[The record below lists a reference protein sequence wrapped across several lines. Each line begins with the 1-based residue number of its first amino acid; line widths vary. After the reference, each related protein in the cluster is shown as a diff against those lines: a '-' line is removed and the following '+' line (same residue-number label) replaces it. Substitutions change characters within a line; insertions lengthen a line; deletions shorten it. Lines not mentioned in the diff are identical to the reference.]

1 MFGAI
6 DAVSQKCSGNE
17 ACATI
22 EGERI
27 DHEVMMKGD
36 LPKVTW
42 EKIIAHIDHAVK
54 TAGVDHV
61 GLGSDFDG
69 ATMPLGMV
77 DASTLPKFSAALLNR
92 VHSAG
97 LSGSGFVLVSVTPK
111 NENAMQTAFSLPET
125 IALLSRTPSTLNTF
139 LRGLPSRWVAANEG
153 ADSWSAFDIVG
164 HLVIGE
170 RTDWMPRAK
179 RILEHGEAIPFD
191 PFDRFAQGK
200 ECRGKSLEE
209 LLDEFAAL
217 RAQNLVALETLHLC
231 PADLA
236 KKAHINGSEP
246 SRLLSS

>member
-1 MFGAI
+1 M
-6 DAVSQKCSGNE
+6 
-17 ACATI
+17 T
-22 EGERI
+22 
-27 DHEVMMKGD
+27 
-36 LPKVTW
+36 
-42 EKIIAHIDHAVK
+42 
-54 TAGVDHV
+54 
-61 GLGSDFDG
+61 
-69 ATMPLGMV
+69 
-77 DASTLPKFSAALLNR
+77 
-92 VHSAG
+92 
-97 LSGSGFVLVSVTPK
+97 
-111 NENAMQTAFSLPET
+111 TAFSLPET

-191 PFDRFAQGK
+191 LFDRFAQGK